1 MKKCNFNEVKI
12 LKENRFYRI
21 SDLFYAPFPAQESM
35 WMDSREEIL
44 NNKEFS
50 NTILYDYL
58 KNKKHEEDVV
68 TFKKIVSEHTL
79 KNKYDIPH
87 KDELVFHI
95 RLGDALRIDYNNGEF
110 LRRLKK
116 TYCNELYQKIDIDYK
131 KIKKITFVTALHYGG
146 YTCTFRGRHFDF
158 TINEQSVKNSFETLE
173 EIEKQTNILGFE
185 LNIKSSETVDDDFC
199 YMSNAK
205 YFVESESRFSRL
217 ISNILHEDAI
227 KLKIK

>member
-21 SDLFYAPFPAQESM
+21 SDLFKVPCKAQKSA
-35 WMDSREEIL
+35 WIRSREEIL

-68 TFKKIVSEHTL
+68 TLKKIVSEHTL
-79 KNKYDIPH
+79 KNKYNIPH

-95 RLGDALRIDYNNGEF
+95 RLGDVCRNDHNGHGKF
-110 LRRLKK
+110 LRRLKT
-116 TYCNELYQKIDIDYK
+116 TYCNGLYQKIDIDYK

-146 YTCTFRGRHFDF
+146 YECNFRGRHYDF
-158 TINEQSVKNSFETLE
+158 RFEEQSVRNSFETLG
-173 EIEKQTNILGFE
+173 EIEKQTNMLGFE
-185 LNIKSSETVDDDFC
+185 LNIKSSENVDEDFC
-199 YMSNAK
+199 YMANA
-205 YFVESESRFSRL
+205 
-217 ISNILHEDAI
+217 NILYQV
-227 KLKIK
+227 